1 MLVDNKFISL
11 SLPRCAS
18 TSFYITCLRNNI
30 SVEHYDTYFYNKWAE
45 SVDLNLNNEQL
56 ADIIV
61 HGHESI
67 SDLRKKFG
75 NEYDIIGI
83 RRNRHERFV
92 SLWKHVIDLSKSENS
107 PMLNAKLEELT
118 IDDIL
123 FYTTNDLIS
132 EQKRGEVVYQFALRN
147 NLLKYM
153 NDVVKTMLYILITP
167 ISEYH
172 KHDPKI
178 IWFDFDKLYELEN
191 WVSNKLEKPFI
202 LEKSNGSQHF
212 ESNLTI
218 NDEFIERYDSIYNYY
233 DLPKQIK
240 TLL

>member
-1 MLVDNKFISL
+1 MLVDNKFIAL

-30 SVEHYDTYFYNKWAE
+30 NVEHYDEAIFDRWK
-45 SVDLNLNNEQL
+45 SGIDLNLNNEQL
-56 ADIIV
+56 ADVVV

-75 NEYDIIGI
+75 NGYDIIGI
-83 RRNRHERFV
+83 RRNRYERFI
-92 SLWKHVIDLSKSENS
+92 SLWKHVIDLSKSDNY
-107 PMLNAKLEELT
+107 PMVKAKLEQLT

-123 FYTTNDLIS
+123 FYSTNDLVS

-147 NLLKYM
+147 NLLECM
-153 NDVVKTMLYILITP
+153 TDVVKTMVYILITP

-212 ESNLTI
+212 ECKLKI
-218 NDEFIERYDSIYNYY
+218 DDAFIERYDSIYNYY
-233 DLPKQIK
+233 DLPKQTK

>member
-1 MLVDNKFISL
+1 
-11 SLPRCAS
+11 
-18 TSFYITCLRNNI
+18 
-30 SVEHYDTYFYNKWAE
+30 
-45 SVDLNLNNEQL
+45 
-56 ADIIV
+56 
-61 HGHESI
+61 
-67 SDLRKKFG
+67 
-75 NEYDIIGI
+75 
-83 RRNRHERFV
+83 
-92 SLWKHVIDLSKSENS
+92 
-107 PMLNAKLEELT
+107 MLNAKLEELT

>member
-1 MLVDNKFISL
+1 MLVDNKFIAL

-30 SVEHYDTYFYNKWAE
+30 SVEHYDTYFYNKWVDAI
-45 SVDLNLNNEQL
+45 DLNLNNEQL

-75 NEYDIIGI
+75 NDYDIIGI
-83 RRNRHERFV
+83 RRNRYERFI
-92 SLWKHVIDLSKSENS
+92 SLWKHVIDLSKSDNS
-107 PMLNAKLEELT
+107 PILNAKLEELT

-132 EQKRGEVVYQFALRN
+132 EQKRGEIVYQFALRN
-147 NLLKYM
+147 NLLEYM

-191 WVSNKLEKPFI
+191 WVSNKLQKPFI

-212 ESNLTI
+212 DCNLKL
-218 NDEFIERYDSIYNYY
+218 DENFVKLYDSIYDYY
-233 DLPKQIK
+233 DSPKQIK